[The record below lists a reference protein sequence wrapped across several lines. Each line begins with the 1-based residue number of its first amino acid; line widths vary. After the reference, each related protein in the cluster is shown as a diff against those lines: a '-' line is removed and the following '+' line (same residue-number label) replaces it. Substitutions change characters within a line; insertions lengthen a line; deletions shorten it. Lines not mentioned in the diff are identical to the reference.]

1 MTIPTKTLER
11 VRNLLAK
18 AEGTDNEHERDTFM
32 SAAAAL
38 MAKYGIE
45 QAMVD
50 TDRQE
55 RVTPIDKRFLV
66 EAGGGWAQRRGEL
79 IYHVAEAL
87 RCKCI
92 LNRSRDGGWV
102 VHVFGYPA
110 DVERAELLFTS
121 LLLQM
126 ASALNRAPIPYHER
140 SPRAYRNSFL
150 LGYINQVRKMLRER
164 EAQAVQDVPQDTRT
178 GAEVALRDRSV
189 VLASAV
195 GDVYPKLRSR
205 KPKYSGGGFA
215 EGREAGRRANLGG
228 TGLENRRR
236 SLTR

>member
-32 SAAAAL
+32 KAAAAL

-45 QAMVD
+45 QAMVE
-50 TDRQE
+50 TAQQE
-55 RVTPIDKRFLV
+55 RVTPIDKRFVV

-92 LNRSRDGGWV
+92 MDRSRDGSWV
-102 VHVFGYPA
+102 VHVFGYAA
-110 DVERAELLFTS
+110 DVERAEMLFTS

-126 ASALNRAPIPYHER
+126 ASALNRLQVPYYER

-164 EAQAVQDVPQDTRT
+164 EAQAVQEVPQDKRT
-178 GAEVALRDRSV
+178 GTEVALRDRSV

-195 GDVYPKLRSR
+195 SEVYPTIRHR
-205 KPKYSGGGFA
+205 KPKTSGGGY
-215 EGREAGRRANLGG
+215 GAGRDAGSRANLGG

-236 SLTR
+236 ALH

>member
-45 QAMVD
+45 QAMVES
-50 TDRQE
+50 TQQE
-55 RVTPIDKRFLV
+55 RVTPINKRYIV
-66 EAGGGWAQRRGEL
+66 EAGGGWARRRAEL
-79 IYHVAEAL
+79 LYHVAEAL
-87 RCKCI
+87 RCKGI
-92 LNRSRDGGWV
+92 VDPGENGNWV
-102 VHVFGYPA
+102 VHLFGYPA
-110 DVERAELLFTS
+110 DVERAEMLFTS

-126 ASALNRAPIPYHER
+126 ASALNRVQIPFYER

-150 LGYINQVRKMLRER
+150 LGYISQVRKMLRER
-164 EAQAVQDVPQDTRT
+164 EAQAVEEVPQEKRAGT
-178 GAEVALRDRSV
+178 EVALLDRSV
-189 VLASAV
+189 VLASEVSA
-195 GDVYPKLRSR
+195 VYPKMRLR
-205 KPKYSGGGFA
+205 KPTTSGGGY
-215 EGREAGRRANLGG
+215 GAGRDAGSRANLGG

-236 SLTR
+236 SLSR